1 MELWSQLVPEDKKFT
16 LVNSP
21 KDFAKMTR
29 ILEDKERVAVDTETT
44 GLNFC
49 VNEICGVSIAY
60 SFEEAFYV
68 PYKRGKRQFYWENEA
83 INKWLDDYLKSDGI
97 MKSAHNGKYD
107 RKMLRKDGFDI
118 GGFVFDTMLADYL
131 LNENNPHALEK
142 CARRELGD
150 DHANRHDKLHEIVAN
165 MGWKRNPEAMWN
177 IPHELMTNYACMDTI
192 ACWKLAEIYHNRL
205 EEQNL
210 ARLFYTLVMPLQE
223 VIMEMEE
230 RGVRIDVELL
240 QSLKDGEPE
249 YTVYEKQIFEMVGF
263 KTNLNSPEQ
272 VMDMLYNKLQLPEQK
287 DKEGTRTSDDK
298 ALEKLQDKHPV
309 VELMRKY
316 RSAFKLYTS
325 YVVGLWNALDGDR
338 LHTSYLVH
346 GTRTG
351 RLSSAEPNLQNIP
364 RGKKAKYIKDCF
376 VADDGTILGFYDFS
390 QIELRVLAFYSRD
403 PILMDAYLTGK
414 DIHRKTASAV
424 FQMPFE
430 QVDDERRQGGKTINF
445 GIIYGMTEHGLVE
458 NLKGFWKE
466 GNEYMQAREFIN
478 RYFAEYKEVRKLVDR
493 VHQDM
498 DSSHEVIS
506 MFGRRRRFPQI
517 DFVEGNKKKYLQRQ
531 GFNALVQGTAS
542 DITSLALVKTNNML
556 KEKGFETR
564 PVLDIH
570 DELVFLIPENEIEAV
585 DVEIKKVMQ
594 TAPSNFD
601 IPLEVDGVHAKS
613 WGDK

>member
-1 MELWSQLVPEDKKFT
+1 MELWSQLIPEDKDFT

-21 KDFAKMTR
+21 KSFARMTR
-29 ILEDKERVAVDTETT
+29 ILEDKKRVAVDTETT
-44 GLNFC
+44 GLSFKK
-49 VNEICGVSIAY
+49 NEVVGLSIAY

-68 PYKRGKRQFYWENEA
+68 PYKRGKGQFYWENEA
-83 INKWLDDYLKSDGI
+83 IMKWINDYLISEEI
-97 MKSAHNGKYD
+97 VKSAHSGKFD
-107 RKMLRKDGFDI
+107 RKMLRQDGFDI
-118 GGFVFDTMLADYL
+118 GGFVFDTMLADYI

-150 DHANRHDKLHEIVAN
+150 DHANRHDKLHDIVSK
-165 MGWKRNPEAMWN
+165 MGWQRNPAAMWN
-177 IPHELMTNYACMDTI
+177 IPHELMTNYACMDTV
-192 ACWKLAEIYHNRL
+192 ACWKLAEIYHKRL

-230 RGVRIDVELL
+230 RGIRIDVEML
-240 QSLKDGEPE
+240 QNLKDGEPE
-249 YTVYEKQIFEMVGF
+249 YTIYEKQIYEMVGF
-263 KTNLNSPEQ
+263 QINLNSPEQ
-272 VMDMLYNKLQLPEQK
+272 VMDMLYNKLQLPEQT
-287 DKEGTRTSDDK
+287 DKEGKRTSDDK
-298 ALEKLQDKHPV
+298 ALEKLQNKHPV
-309 VELMRKY
+309 IETMRKY

-325 YVVGLWNALDGDR
+325 YVVGLWNALDDDR

-376 VADDGTILGFYDFS
+376 VADEGCNLGFYDFS
-390 QIELRVLAFYSRD
+390 QIELRVLAYYSRD
-403 PILMDAYLTGK
+403 PVLLDAYRTGK
-414 DIHRKTASAV
+414 DIHAKTSAAV
-424 FQMPFE
+424 FQIPYE
-430 QVDDERRQGGKTINF
+430 KVDDPKRQAGKTINF

-478 RYFAEYKEVRKLVDR
+478 RYFAEYKGVKALVDK
-493 VHQDM
+493 VHGDM
-498 DSSHEVIS
+498 SSTHEVVS

-517 DFVEGNKKKYLQRQ
+517 EYVEGNKLKYLQRQ
-531 GFNALVQGTAS
+531 GFNALIQGTAS

-570 DELVFLIPENEIEAV
+570 DELVFRIPEKEQEAV
-585 DVEIKKVMQ
+585 DHEIKQIMK

-601 IPLEVDGVHAKS
+601 IPLEVDCAHTKS